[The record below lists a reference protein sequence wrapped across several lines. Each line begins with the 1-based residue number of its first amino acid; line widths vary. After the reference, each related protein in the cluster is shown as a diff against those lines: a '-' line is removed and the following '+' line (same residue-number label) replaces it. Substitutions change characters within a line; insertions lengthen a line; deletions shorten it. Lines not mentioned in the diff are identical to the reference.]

1 MVNLLL
7 AINLQTLLAV
17 YSSNTANNQR
27 NSALALIR
35 KNTFRRQSNNY
46 ICNEITSSEM
56 VNKIIINNNTVDV
69 ATENNYR

>member
-17 YSSNTANNQR
+17 YSSNTANNHR
-27 NSALALIR
+27 NSALALTR
-35 KNTFRRQSNNY
+35 KNTFRRQSINY
-46 ICNEITSSEM
+46 ICNEITYSEM